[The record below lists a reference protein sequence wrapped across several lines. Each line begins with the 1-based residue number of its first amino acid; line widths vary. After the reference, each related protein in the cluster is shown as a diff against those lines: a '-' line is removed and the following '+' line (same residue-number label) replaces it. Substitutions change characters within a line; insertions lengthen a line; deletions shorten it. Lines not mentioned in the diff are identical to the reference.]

1 MRFYN
6 SKNSKNYWC
15 VSVFFSLCS
24 RFKRA
29 NKASIQLATYCIS
42 AKSVWVDVFD
52 LWTTR
57 TIDFA
62 LAIEWKRV
70 YFQLEI
76 DAAHHFQFDYWCALV
91 LIITD
96 FYRIVLPLWLS
107 SFPVDKC
114 DGSETLRILV
124 CVCWNHYSS
133 SCVVHK
139 NTSLQMEIIFFR
151 LNSISFDSFYG
162 RNGVQLSKVL
172 LDKYM
177 NSKRPHSVNLCVRIN
192 HVTTS
197 NNLNDILNTFHQPQP
212 GAEQTNEL
220 MKGMH
225 IWKTTNLRTPL
236 EMKRKRV
243 FKMAIEWHRTV
254 YRHGLHST
262 KNMWKLINGFWLINF
277 PVKIP
282 WFFSPFTYRFV
293 SN

>member
-52 LWTTR
+52 LWTAR

-114 DGSETLRILV
+114 DGSETLRTLV

-172 LDKYM
+172 LGKYM

-197 NNLNDILNTFHQPQP
+197 NNQWYSQ
-212 GAEQTNEL
+212 
-220 MKGMH
+220 H
-225 IWKTTNLRTPL
+225 ISPAPAGRWTDEWADERHAHMENHKPENATWDEEKESFQNGN
-236 EMKRKRV
+236 RV
-243 FKMAIEWHRTV
+243 T
-254 YRHGLHST
+254 
-262 KNMWKLINGFWLINF
+262 
-277 PVKIP
+277 
-282 WFFSPFTYRFV
+282 
-293 SN
+293 